1 MVGHWVTLPVPAIED
16 SDWSAH
22 LALNES
28 DADGL
33 NAFHFLYSDCPCSMR
48 ILDDLL
54 KHPSHDSVNET
65 IVVIGDN
72 HRIAES
78 AASLGYRIRYTTTEK
93 LRTDFGV
100 EAAPLLVVI
109 ANSNEPKYV
118 GGYTAR
124 KQGLAPQHRE
134 IISKCYLRENVAS
147 LPLYGC
153 AVSSGL
159 KDVVDPMRLKT
170 GLKF

>member
-22 LALNES
+22 FASNES

-33 NAFHFLYSDCPCSMR
+33 NAFHFLYGNCPCSMR

-54 KHPSHDSVNET
+54 KHPSHCLVNET
-65 IVVIGDN
+65 IVFIGETNRD
-72 HRIAES
+72 AES
-78 AASLGYRIRYTTTEK
+78 ARSLGYRVRYTTTQK
-93 LRTDFGV
+93 LRRDFGV

-109 ANSNEPKYV
+109 SYSSEPKYV

-124 KQGLAPQHRE
+124 KQGLNSQHRD
-134 IISKCYLRENVAS
+134 IISRCFRGESVAA

-153 AVSSGL
+153 AVSSSL
-159 KDVVDPMRLKT
+159 QDIVDPMRLKT
-170 GLKF
+170 SLNF

>member
-1 MVGHWVTLPVPAIED
+1 MVGHWVTLPVPAIVD

-22 LALNES
+22 LPSNES
-28 DADGL
+28 EANGL
-33 NAFHFLYSDCPCSMR
+33 NVFHFLYSDCPCSMR
-48 ILDDLL
+48 ILDDLI
-54 KHPSHDSVNET
+54 KHSSHDSVNET

-72 HRIAES
+72 HRGAES
-78 AASLGYRIRYTTTEK
+78 AATLGYRIRYTTTEK

-109 ANSNEPKYV
+109 ANRNEPKYV

-124 KQGLAPQHRE
+124 KQGLNSQHRE
-134 IISKCYLRENVAS
+134 IIAKCYRGEDVAS

-153 AVSSGL
+153 AVSSRL
-159 KDVVDPMRLKT
+159 KDVVDPLRLKT